1 MLRNCSRLVWMS
13 LLFVVMTGLMTLPA
27 DWSTSAAEKEKPA
40 NSFGVDFTKELPRV
54 PSKSPEKSMASFVM
68 QPGFG
73 LEIVAAEPLVRDPIA
88 LDIDEDGRMY
98 VIELPP
104 YNQYADPKFSGHA
117 VIKRLED
124 TNDDGRYDKAS
135 VYIDKLSYPSGL
147 ACYDGGLFVGDAPDL
162 MYFKDTTGD
171 GKANERKVIFTGFG
185 KDRAGEAHLNS
196 FRWGLDNRFHVS
208 TGLDGGTIRALV
220 GVQAKDKPV
229 SVRGQGF
236 VFDPRTFA
244 FETTSG
250 GGQHGLSM
258 DDWGRKFVCS
268 NSVPAQTLMY
278 DGRYIARNPYLP
290 GPAAALNI
298 APQDKF
304 TKLFRISAPEPWRV
318 LRTKLRR
325 TGKFRGSDEGGKPF
339 GFFTGATGITIYR
352 GDAWP
357 AAYRGNLIVGD
368 VANNLVYRATLEP
381 KGLSL
386 TATRADK
393 DAEFLATKDI
403 WTRPVQFAHAPD
415 GSLYLIDMY
424 RELIEG
430 AAFLP
435 PEMVKYIGVAGGID
449 QGRIYRIRPKEFVR
463 RKNPT
468 LSKATAEQLVA
479 LLEHANGWHRDTASR
494 LLFERQDRRAIPA
507 LRQLATTS
515 ASPLG
520 RTHALASLDG
530 LNAADA
536 ELLRKTLDDRS
547 ADVREQAVRMSERV
561 AASSP
566 PLRRKLES
574 LVDDDDRRVR
584 YQLAFSLGSYNSRA
598 RNSALTKL
606 AVQDSADSWMRLAV
620 QSSLG
625 EGAADVFG
633 ELVSNSKYRNT
644 TPGRSFL
651 KSLALQM
658 GQANRQN
665 EIAVVLRGISA
676 LPESEKSLGQELV
689 RSLVSKSPA
698 SARSRLAGVSGGKA
712 GALLSSLITEAQ
724 KTAADTARKPTE
736 RADAIRTL
744 ALAEY
749 PAVGELLAGLLT
761 LREPAAVQA
770 AAVETLGSFN
780 DKQVADLL
788 LKRWTAFSPQLRG
801 RAAEVLF
808 SRGTWI
814 VAYLQ
819 AVEAGRIA
827 RGDVDRSRIT
837 LLKAHPDATVRRLT
851 EKVFAG
857 SELSKRND
865 VVKAYQAAL
874 KLDGDET
881 RGKALFKKTCSACH
895 RLEGVGTV
903 VGADLT
909 AIRSR
914 GLSAVLLNVLDPNR
928 EVKPQF
934 LSYVVV
940 TDEGKIVTGMI
951 ATESAN
957 SLTIRRPDGTTAEL
971 LRTEI
976 EQLKS
981 TGLSFMPEGLEK
993 QLDHQAMADLLAYL
1007 DSIR

>member
-1 MLRNCSRLVWMS
+1 LV
-13 LLFVVMTGLMTLPA
+13 GLTA
-27 DWSTSAAEKEKPA
+27 DWSTSAAEKKPPA

-54 PSKSPEKSMASFVM
+54 PPKSPEKSMASFVT
-68 QPGFG
+68 QPGFR
-73 LEIVAAEPLVRDPIA
+73 LELVAAEPLVRDPIA
-88 LDIDEDGRMY
+88 LEIDEDGRMY

-104 YNQYADPKFSGHA
+104 YNQYADPKFAGHA

-135 VYIDKLSYPSGL
+135 VFIDKLSYPSGL

-162 MYFKDTTGD
+162 LYFKDTTGD
-171 GKANERKVIFTGFG
+171 GKADERKVIFTGFG

-220 GVQAKDKPV
+220 GPQAKAKPV

-236 VFDPRTFA
+236 VFNPRTFA

-290 GPAAALNI
+290 GPAAAVNV
-298 APQDKF
+298 APQGKF

-318 LRTKLRR
+318 LRTKLRS

-357 AAYRGNLIVGD
+357 SEYRGNLIVGD
-368 VANNLVYRATLEP
+368 VANNLVYRAKLER

-386 TATRADK
+386 TALRADK
-393 DAEFLATKDI
+393 DAEFLATTDI
-403 WTRPVQFAHAPD
+403 WSRPVQFAHAPD
-415 GSLYLIDMY
+415 GCLYLIDMY

-449 QGRIYRIRPKEFVR
+449 RGRIYRIRPKTFVR
-463 RKNPT
+463 RKT
-468 LSKATAEQLVA
+468 SELSKATVEQLVA
-479 LLEHANGWHRDTASR
+479 LLEHPNGWHRDTASR

-507 LRQLATTS
+507 LRTLAAAS
-515 ASPLG
+515 QSPLG

-530 LNAADA
+530 LKAADA
-536 ELLRKTLDDRS
+536 ELLRNALGDRS
-547 ADVREQAVRMSERV
+547 TLVRKQAIRMSERL

-574 LVDDDDRRVR
+574 LVDDDSRRIR
-584 YQLAFSLGSYNSRA
+584 YQLAFSLGSYNSRS
-598 RNSALTKL
+598 RNNALAKL
-606 AVQDSADSWMRLAV
+606 AVRDGADSWMRLAL

-625 EGAADVFG
+625 EGASEVFA
-633 ELVSNSKYRNT
+633 ELMGNAKYRGT
-644 TPGRSFL
+644 TAGRSFL

-676 LPESEKSLGQELV
+676 LPASENSLGQELV

-698 SARSRLAGVSGGKA
+698 STKSRLVGAAGGKA
-712 GALLSSLITEAQ
+712 GMLLTSLITEAR
-724 KTAADTARKPTE
+724 KTATDRTRKPNE

-744 ALAEY
+744 ALADY
-749 PAVGELLAGLLT
+749 RTVGDLLAGLLT
-761 LREPAAVQA
+761 LREPAVVQA
-770 AAVETLGSFN
+770 AAVETLGGFDN
-780 DKQVADLL
+780 QQVADLL
-788 LKRWTAFSPQLRG
+788 LKRWTAFSPALRG

-808 SRGTWI
+808 SRGPWI
-814 VAYLQ
+814 VSYLQ
-819 AVEAGRIA
+819 AVEAGRISK
-827 RGDVDRSRIT
+827 GDIDRSRIT
-837 LLKAHPDATVRRLT
+837 LLQAHPDVNVRRLT
-851 EKVFAG
+851 GKVFAG

-865 VVKAYQAAL
+865 VVKAYQTSL
-874 KLDGDET
+874 KLDGDTT

-914 GLSAVLLNVLDPNR
+914 GLSAVMLNVLDPNR

-940 TDEGKIVTGMI
+940 TDAGKTVTGMI

-957 SLTIRRPDGTTAEL
+957 SLTIRRPDGTTVEL

-993 QLDHQAMADLLAYL
+993 QLDRQAMADLLAYL